1 MSTEMVRPFVGFEGE
16 ENFLFW
22 EALHHW
28 YNKSFYQPN
37 SDLQAFSKPTVLI
50 HQTGYLANT
59 GYYVR
64 M

>member
-37 SDLQAFSKPTVLI
+37 SDT
-50 HQTGYLANT
+50 Y
-59 GYYVR
+59 
-64 M
+64 